1 MITLMWREH
10 STHGWILEGE
20 FQTVDSIIDYL
31 QHSVNRIGEFKGDK
45 ETQFGRARVFYAAF
59 SV

>member
-31 QHSVNRIGEFKGDK
+31 QHSVNSVWESQSFLRRFLGLTRK
-45 ETQFGRARVFYAAF
+45 EIL
-59 SV
+59 

>member
-1 MITLMWREH
+1 MWREH